1 MKLSSAEGRWVVAG
15 AVLGSGA
22 VFLEGSV
29 VSVALPSIARDLHLG
44 IAGLQWVMNA
54 YLLTLSAL
62 MLLGGALGDRLHRA
76 RVFSIGAFGFAAASV
91 ACALAPSALALVAC
105 RLLQGVAGALLVPNS
120 LAMLEQGF
128 EGEDRGAA
136 IGQWA
141 AWSGISTAIGPLAG
155 GWLVESLSWRW
166 VFAAVAPFGIAAA
179 IIANRY
185 VHELSGEKENAPL
198 DIMGAVFITL
208 SLAGLI
214 GGLTAG
220 PELGFRHPIVLTC
233 LAGGIVLLVAF
244 LVTER
249 KSAAPLLPLDV
260 FRSRQFTGANVTT
273 LFVYAA
279 LTALFL
285 LLMLQL
291 QNVMGYGALKAGA
304 SLLPINAFMLI
315 VSPLAGRLA
324 ERIGARLPMVFGA
337 AIAAVGMVL
346 FVRARPG
353 ASYVASVLPAV
364 CVFGIGLSVFVA
376 PLTAAVLAA
385 VPPDRVGVASAVNN
399 AVSRLA
405 GLLAT
410 AIVPYAAG
418 ISGASALAA
427 NTLSRGFVRGMW
439 ISAGLCIAGALTSWL
454 TISGTLRDRGAVAE
468 DPRRSATSA

>member
-29 VSVALPSIARDLHLG
+29 VNVALPSIARDLHLG

-76 RVFSIGAFGFAAASV
+76 RVFSVGAFGFAAASV
-91 ACALAPSALALVAC
+91 ACAFAPNALALVAC

-185 VHELSGEKENAPL
+185 VHELSGEKERAPL
-198 DIMGAVFITL
+198 DIIGAVLITL

-220 PELGFRHPIVLTC
+220 PELGFRHPIVLAC
-233 LAGGIVLLVAF
+233 LAGGISLLVAF
-244 LVTER
+244 LMTER
-249 KSAAPLLPLDV
+249 NSEAPVLPLDV
-260 FRSRQFTGANVTT
+260 FRSRQFTSANVTT

-324 ERIGARLPMVFGA
+324 ERIGARIPMVLGA
-337 AIAAVGMVL
+337 TIAAVGMVL
-346 FVRARPG
+346 FARAQPG
-353 ASYVASVLPAV
+353 ASYVTSVLPAV

-427 NTLSRGFVRGMW
+427 STVSRGFVRGMW

-454 TISGTLRDRGAVAE
+454 TISGTRRDL
-468 DPRRSATSA
+468 SS